1 MGKGV
6 LPIAAAVAAALLVMP
21 GAPQARPTAHE
32 CGLPD
37 GRPLWFDY
45 AEGSVA
51 FRKAVFGRP
60 GIIAATSGTTTA
72 AELRRAGA
80 QTVYWWNKLG
90 QLVGS
95 TTAPADPA
103 TIPDRANRLVDRAIA
118 SSGCQTPRIVLNEL
132 NGPGT
137 TTPWTPTN
145 AQYRANVLA
154 LLRGIAAR
162 GARAYLL
169 LPAAPYTGGEALAWW
184 RQAAEVADLVPE
196 VYFNAPRIM
205 RMGPLLGSR
214 TMRQAFREAIAAF
227 TAIGIDPAR
236 LGLVL
241 GFQSGSGKGGREGL
255 QPTSAW
261 LRFVKLQ
268 TLAAKQVAGELGL
281 GTLISWGWGTFDSAG
296 ADPDKPKAACVYLWA
311 RDQTLCDGPAA
322 AGPGFVASL
331 DEGQIRLPPGA
342 RCALDGRTIA
352 QATVA
357 SVAALTGDEDVALSA
372 LFARL
377 VESRRVPVPP
387 QRVLA
392 AERALI
398 ETRFRGSRGAYLAAL
413 ERSGVTLALARGI
426 IADQLRRAQ
435 IAGSLPVPA
444 PTPAQIAAFY
454 DAYAHLPVRRIRAT
468 PAPSWLSGR
477 RVGFALVPPAP
488 SRLVA
493 LASGRTTNVV
503 TSEGVFA
510 VTPLDGA
517 LPLGAVPLAAARPA
531 VRAALISFARA
542 EAFDAWTAAAQEK
555 ALARIVCLRDE
566 LPAVASI
573 DLASYLPFLAL
584 DA

>member
-1 MGKGV
+1 V
-6 LPIAAAVAAALLVMP
+6 
-21 GAPQARPTAHE
+21 HE

-37 GRPLWFDY
+37 TQPLWFDY
-45 AEGSVA
+45 AEGAVA

-60 GIIAATSGTTTA
+60 GIIAATSGTATA

-80 QTVYWWNKLG
+80 QTVYWWSKLG
-90 QLVGS
+90 QLVGT

-103 TIPDRANRLVDRAIA
+103 TIPGQANRLVDRAIA

-137 TTPWTPTN
+137 TTPWTASN

-162 GARAYLL
+162 GARSYLL
-169 LPAAPYTGGEALAWW
+169 LPASPYTGGEALAWW

-214 TMRQAFREAIAAF
+214 AMRQAFRQAIGEL
-227 TAIGIDPAR
+227 TAIGVEPAR

-241 GFQSGSGKGGREGL
+241 GFQSGPGKGGREGL

-268 TLAAKQVAGELGL
+268 TLAARQVAAELGL
-281 GTLISWGWGTFDSAG
+281 GTLISWGWGTFDSVG

-322 AGPGFVASL
+322 AGPGFAASL
-331 DEGQIRLPPGA
+331 EEGQILLPPGA

-357 SVAALTGDEDVALSA
+357 RVAAVTGDEEVALSA

-377 VESRRVPVPP
+377 VESRRVSVSPE
-387 QRVLA
+387 RVLA
-392 AERALI
+392 AERALVAV
-398 ETRFRGSRGAYLAAL
+398 RFRGSRNAYLAAL
-413 ERSGVTLALARGI
+413 AQSRATLAVARGI

-435 IAGSLPVPA
+435 IAGSLSVPA
-444 PTPAQIAAFY
+444 PTGAQIAAFY
-454 DAYAHLPVRRIRAT
+454 QGYSQLPVRRVRAA

-477 RVGFALVPPAP
+477 RVGFALVPPGPGLLA
-488 SRLVA
+488 A
-493 LASGRTTNVV
+493 LPTGLAASVV

-510 VTPLDGA
+510 VTPLEEA
-517 LPLGAVPLAAARPA
+517 LPLGAVPLAAARAA
-531 VRAALISFARA
+531 VRAALLSFARA

-555 ALARIVCLRDE
+555 ALARTVCLRDE
-566 LPAVASI
+566 LPAVASV
-573 DLASYLPFLAL
+573 DLAAYLPVVGL